1 VKTRFEIE
9 EEKAAQS
16 DARCLFFERSELFEE
31 IAIGKTSFIREK
43 TLDFLLQIWGVCE
56 YTNHGNC
63 NAYDVYRQ
71 TLLEL
76 IDQHDKN

>member
-16 DARCLFFERSELFEE
+16 DARCLFFEHQRLFQEVARAE
-31 IAIGKTSFIREK
+31 NRVV
-43 TLDFLLQIWGVCE
+43 TLNYMLRFLDTGD
-56 YTNHGNC
+56 YANHGNC
-63 NAYDVYRQ
+63 LAYDVFLK

-76 IDQHDKN
+76 IDQHDQN